1 MNGEAQLRAWHR
13 AIDRSG
19 MACPV
24 ATSAARMNSSQNSD
38 SSDSSRTVPIFE
50 QNSFRDRAWQA
61 LR

>member
-1 MNGEAQLRAWHR
+1 VWYAAAKIEASSFASL
-13 AIDRSG
+13 

>member
-1 MNGEAQLRAWHR
+1 
-13 AIDRSG
+13 
-19 MACPV
+19 
-24 ATSAARMNSSQNSD
+24 MNSSQNSD